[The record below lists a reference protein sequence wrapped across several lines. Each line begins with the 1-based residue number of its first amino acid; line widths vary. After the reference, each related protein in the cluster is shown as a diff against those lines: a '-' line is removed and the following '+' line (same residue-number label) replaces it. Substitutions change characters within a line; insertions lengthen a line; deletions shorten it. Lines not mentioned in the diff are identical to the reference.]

1 MGGGGGQY
9 DFGGIWSKG
18 GPTPYPGD
26 GMSGGF
32 AVPDMLDRM
41 PGSGSRRNNQF
52 TDLFG
57 ASPGQFGSGATS
69 GQSTN
74 AMSNPLSASPFGRN
88 FSTRQMGIP
97 ARTMI

>member
-1 MGGGGGQY
+1 M
-9 DFGGIWSKG
+9 
-18 GPTPYPGD
+18 
-26 GMSGGF
+26 
-32 AVPDMLDRM
+32 
-41 PGSGSRRNNQF
+41 GSGSRRNNQF

-57 ASPGQFGSGATS
+57 GGAGMFGSGAMG
-69 GQSTN
+69 GQQTN